1 MSHPAYGLTV
11 AVMVELLLPAFG
23 SGVVEEPVAVLE
35 RVLPPG
41 AFTCTTIVTVA
52 EPGNAMSPS
61 CARTVPLG
69 PPATNAQVPVLGVQ
83 ETNVVCGGNGSF
95 TSTMFA
101 GFGPRLLT
109 VTV

>member
-1 MSHPAYGLTV
+1 MV
-11 AVMVELLLPAFG
+11 VMVELLLPAFG
-23 SGVVEEPVAVLE
+23 SGVVEETVAVLE

-69 PPATNAQVPVLGVQ
+69 PPATNAQEPVQ
-83 ETNVVCGGNGSF
+83 ETNVVSGGNGSF

-109 VTV
+109 VRV